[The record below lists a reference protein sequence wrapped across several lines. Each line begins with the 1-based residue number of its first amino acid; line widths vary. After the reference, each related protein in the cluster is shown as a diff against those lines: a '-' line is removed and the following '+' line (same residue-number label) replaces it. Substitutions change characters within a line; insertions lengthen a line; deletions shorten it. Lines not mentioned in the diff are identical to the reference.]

1 MGISDPSVSPLTT
14 FHLTGAA
21 FSWDPIHR
29 IELLSTRSKVSHTVL
44 VRATDLQDLLSPPI
58 DVECKFGRFANNFT
72 FVTQTMTI
80 AIAKT
85 AVSSAMDRTDRST
98 SCWSFHHP
106 LPMRANSVSY
116 VCSSFIEDL
125 PPTGFRRRRWI
136 PKPCLIL
143 SRLPLE
149 E

>member
-1 MGISDPSVSPLTT
+1 MGISSPLVSPLTT
-14 FHLTGAA
+14 FHLTCAA
-21 FSWDPIHR
+21 FLWDPIHR
-29 IELLSTRSKVSHTVL
+29 IGLLSTRGKVSHTVL
-44 VRATDLQDLLSPPI
+44 VCATDSQDLLFPPI
-58 DVECKFGRFANNFT
+58 DVECKFGRSANNFT
-72 FVTQTMTI
+72 FVTQTITI
-80 AIAKT
+80 VIAKT
-85 AVSSAMDRTDRST
+85 AVSSAMDRMDRST

-116 VCSSFIEDL
+116 VCSSFIKDL

-136 PKPCLIL
+136 PRLCFIF